1 MFMRYFGVPAYLGK
15 AGDFGDCFGR
25 ASSFFFQK
33 ASTVYQKLSKVC

>member
-25 ASSFFFQK
+25 ASSFF
-33 ASTVYQKLSKVC
+33 SKSFDRLPKIE